1 MILRALE
8 RGNLFTVGDELQ
20 SIYAFRDAD
29 VSLFRAR
36 RAELA
41 ARGATVELARNFR
54 SAASLLAVINAVFA
68 ARLADSY
75 TPLVAGGE
83 QPLRDA
89 SEGSRAPAVELLLTN
104 KRGWNGNGDLDR
116 ERAGAA
122 AGAGAAPWRQAEA
135 SALAERVAEIVTGR
149 EARAG
154 EVVVLLRALGDIE
167 TYERALQDRGLQT
180 LATAGRFWGRQQVG
194 DLLTY
199 LRALAN
205 PLDELA
211 LYGTLACPL
220 AVMINQTAA
229 PLATD
234 FRIRAVGNQARIFDR
249 NHRLIVIPVQRP
261 GLNLPFGALSGVKE
275 FVERVQAMIARRAN
289 LAQPGFELIRRQ
301 KLQMTISIPSA
312 AISNPAAS
320 TSRRSGEP
328 SIRIGLVLLMW
339 VNIRRAVKPPRRRT
353 L

>member
-1 MILRALE
+1 AMVLRVYGELRARGDRRPRLPEAIAGGGADGEAVRACALLDELLGRFGERYEERKRSRGALDFDDLELCALELLREREEVRALWSRRFELLMVDEFQDTNPRQLAILRALE

-135 SALAERVAEIVTGR
+135 GALRVRLDDAGR
-149 EARAG
+149 RVRAVARA
-154 EVVVLLRALGDIE
+154 
-167 TYERALQDRGLQT
+167 
-180 LATAGRFWGRQQVG
+180 
-194 DLLTY
+194 
-199 LRALAN
+199 
-205 PLDELA
+205 
-211 LYGTLACPL
+211 
-220 AVMINQTAA
+220 
-229 PLATD
+229 
-234 FRIRAVGNQARIFDR
+234 
-249 NHRLIVIPVQRP
+249 PVRW
-261 GLNLPFGALSGVKE
+261 
-275 FVERVQAMIARRAN
+275 RRRA
-289 LAQPGFELIRRQ
+289 
-301 KLQMTISIPSA
+301 
-312 AISNPAAS
+312 
-320 TSRRSGEP
+320 
-328 SIRIGLVLLMW
+328 
-339 VNIRRAVKPPRRRT
+339 PRPLPRVVRV
-353 L
+353 